1 MKKSKI
7 HLISHIT
14 KTIIFFLICTN
25 YNIEYELQ
33 FSFNNGLH
41 SNIPVAIVSFDM
53 CDYVLK

>member
-14 KTIIFFLICTN
+14 KTITFFMICTN

-41 SNIPVAIVSFDM
+41 SNIPSCNSIF
-53 CDYVLK
+53 